1 MTIRSFVTHAAV
13 ACIAA
18 GVTIVAS
25 NGGLVGYAVAAA
37 QATGRGQLL
46 VQPLADIAGKEVR
59 ITLVESAPGA
69 HGTPHRH
76 PGAHTFGYVIE
87 GTYEFG
93 INNGPAKILKAGDT
107 FYEPPGSIHST
118 SNNASPDKPLRFV
131 VFMISD
137 KDAPTT
143 VQEPPK

>member
-1 MTIRSFVTHAAV
+1 MTHAAV
-13 ACIAA
+13 ACIAVA
-18 GVTIVAS
+18 ATIVAS
-25 NGGLVGYAVAAA
+25 NGALVGYAVAAA
-37 QATGRGQLL
+37 AAASRPTNQLL

-59 ITLVESAPGA
+59 ISLIESAPGS
-69 HGTPHRH
+69 HGTAHRH

-93 INNGPAKILKAGDT
+93 INNGPAQILKAGDT

-118 SNNASPDKPLRFV
+118 SNNVSPDKPLKFI

-137 KDAPTT
+137 KGAPTT